1 MEPLYYDESSRGRY
15 YLVKERRVASR
26 IRKGGEGKAWLTRG
40 APRALI
46 RPARSRGEAGY
57 GSILGYDRGGQNG
70 LCGRQTRSPG
80 LPTRLIRCFV
90 VMFGVGVIR
99 CICYFSFLLSNPFKG
114 VNGPGPETSATAD
127 RCLPKSNKSYNYF
140 MSIDSPAL
148 VSVGSNDV
156 RRRAH

>member
-1 MEPLYYDESSRGRY
+1 MTVGPN
-15 YLVKERRVASR
+15 A
-26 IRKGGEGKAWLTRG
+26 
-40 APRALI
+40 
-46 RPARSRGEAGY
+46 
-57 GSILGYDRGGQNG
+57 

-80 LPTRLIRCFV
+80 LPTRLIQCFV
-90 VMFGVGVIR
+90 DMFGIGVIR

-114 VNGPGPETSATAD
+114 VNDPGPETSATAD

-148 VSVGSNDV
+148 VSVGTNDV

>member
-1 MEPLYYDESSRGRY
+1 M
-15 YLVKERRVASR
+15 KERRVASR

-46 RPARSRGEAGY
+46 RPARSRGKAGY
-57 GSILGYDRGGQNG
+57 GSILGYDRGTERSVWQADAV
-70 LCGRQTRSPG
+70 TRAPHQINSM
-80 LPTRLIRCFV
+80 FV
-90 VMFGVGVIR
+90 DMFDIGVIR
-99 CICYFSFLLSNPFKG
+99 CICYFPFLLSNPFKG

-156 RRRAH
+156 RRQAH

>member
-1 MEPLYYDESSRGRY
+1 MAGRRG
-15 YLVKERRVASR
+15 L
-26 IRKGGEGKAWLTRG
+26 
-40 APRALI
+40 
-46 RPARSRGEAGY
+46 
-57 GSILGYDRGGQNG
+57 
-70 LCGRQTRSPG
+70 G

-90 VMFGVGVIR
+90 DMFDIGVIR

-127 RCLPKSNKSYNYF
+127 KCLPKSNKSYNYF

-148 VSVGSNDV
+148 VSVGSNV